1 MRSNKHIKDTYRKD
15 FDTYTIDYKFEYIEE
30 QDTNYSGLDI
40 VQVLYNG
47 ITDITTYYCQV
58 TNLDDIEEEIINH
71 INDY

>member
-1 MRSNKHIKDTYRKD
+1 MRNNKHIKDTYRKD

-30 QDTNYSGLDI
+30 RETNYCGVDI

-47 ITDITTYYCQV
+47 ITDITLYYCQV

-71 INDY
+71 LNEY